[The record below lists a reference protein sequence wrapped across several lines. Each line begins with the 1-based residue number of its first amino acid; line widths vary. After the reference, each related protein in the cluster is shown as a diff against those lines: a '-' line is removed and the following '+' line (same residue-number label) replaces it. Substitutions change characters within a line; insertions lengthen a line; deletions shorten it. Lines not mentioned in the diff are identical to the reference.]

1 MVLSPFLIWKEQ
13 GDKDIFYTKTAIIQE
28 FITKEEKNRAG

>member
-13 GDKDIFYTKTAIIQE
+13 GDKNIFYTKTATIQGP
-28 FITKEEKNRAG
+28 FLKEEVGF